1 MSFIV
6 AHAAHV
12 WLEVALFAPAGVV
25 VTFAIA
31 RSVVNGRGGAS
42 STRSTT
48 HDP

>member
-6 AHAAHV
+6 AHASH

-25 VTFAIA
+25 VTFAIV
-31 RSVVNGRGGAS
+31 RSYLSGRGGAS

-48 HDP
+48 NDQ